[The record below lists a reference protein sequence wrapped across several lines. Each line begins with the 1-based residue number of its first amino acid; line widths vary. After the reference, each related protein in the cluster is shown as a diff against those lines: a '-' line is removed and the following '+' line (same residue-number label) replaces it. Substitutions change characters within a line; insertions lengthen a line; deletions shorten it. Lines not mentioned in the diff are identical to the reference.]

1 MAQMGAKSKK
11 GITQKHL
18 HSRISYLY
26 QAATHLAQ
34 IADQPRASAS
44 YLSDAI
50 KKQSDPSREIHHAVA
65 TLEAASDENLSTS
78 STETERRI
86 SNFGCDDER
95 ICKDFAHSR
104 HFVTH
109 LRAVSS
115 RGPIRLSPAV
125 KHTMCKHC
133 DILLITGSTSTS
145 YIENKSRGGRKAWAD
160 VLVTTC
166 TACGTSKR
174 LPVGA
179 KRPLRRKSRI
189 GKAQDVGEQGHRA
202 FSND

>member
-11 GITQKHL
+11 GIAQKHL

-26 QAATHLAQ
+26 QAATYLAQ
-34 IADQPRASAS
+34 VADQPRARTS
-44 YLSDAI
+44 YANDAI
-50 KKQSDPSREIHHAVA
+50 EKQSNPSGEIQYAVA
-65 TLEAASDENLSTS
+65 TLEAASDSTS
-78 STETERRI
+78 SIETERRI
-86 SNFGCDDER
+86 SKFGCDDDR
-95 ICKDFAHSR
+95 ISKDFVHSR
-104 HFVTH
+104 QLVTH
-109 LRAVSS
+109 LRAVSL

-125 KHTMCKHC
+125 KHRMCKHC

-174 LPVGA
+174 IPVGA
-179 KRPLRRKSRI
+179 KRPLRRHSRI
-189 GKAQDVGEQGHRA
+189 GKAQDVEKQGHRA
-202 FSND
+202 V